1 MFKNKLVIKKV
12 TKSKVRRKNY
22 LNNNITIIDFID
34 LTQQ

>member
-12 TKSKVRRKNY
+12 TKSLVRRKNY